1 MKVRTE
7 HIKEVVREYDFIEP
21 YASFPVLL
29 DMESAGECSFTG
41 PVTVAVKAGK
51 ELDHY
56 RVDGTLTVPVQLVC
70 SRCLGSFDK
79 TVTSSFSIFFREGSA
94 HQQEDG
100 EELELEERDL
110 ISSVF
115 SGDEIDLMPEIA
127 EQVALEIP
135 VKPLCSEA
143 CKGLCPQCGV
153 DKNVTQCSCNVEEK
167 PSKFA
172 ALKDFKVRS

>member
-1 MKVRTE
+1 MKVKTE
-7 HIKEVVREYDFIEP
+7 HIKEVVREYDFIKP
-21 YASFPVLL
+21 YASFPVLQE
-29 DMESAGECSFTG
+29 MESAGECRFMG
-41 PVTVAVKAGK
+41 PVSVTVKAGK

-56 RVDGTLTVPVQLVC
+56 RVDGTLTVPVQLIC

-79 TVTSSFSIFFREGSA
+79 AVASSFSIFFREGRSC
-94 HQQEDG
+94 QQEDA

-135 VKPLCSEA
+135 VKPLCSES

-153 DKNVTQCSCNVEEK
+153 DRNVAQCSCNAEEK